1 MAHYGVIWNNKCHS
15 FLCVFYLFI
24 YFLHISLSLKNIC
37 NNFQLNLEQILVPR
51 IIQDWRVTVN
61 WLIWL
66 EVEPGVVGDS
76 SSLSSLSTGSSG
88 MAWGRSSPRGP
99 LTGVFLP
106 PTPPS
111 SSLEMANRGIS
122 MMAEQQRRRTVRGGL
137 ESLSVW
143 DDSETESRFLRL
155 QKTKCPVHYTM
166 LNKWRMYF
174 SKIHDYEIY
183 DLFIRI
189 ISGYSLTSQVS
200 PPASSGLETLGHW
213 DYRYALLPLH

>member
-1 MAHYGVIWNNKCHS
+1 MIV
-15 FLCVFYLFI
+15 
-24 YFLHISLSLKNIC
+24 
-37 NNFQLNLEQILVPR
+37 
-51 IIQDWRVTVN
+51 D

-122 MMAEQQRRRTVRGGL
+122 IMAEQQRRRTVRGGL

-155 QKTKCPVHYTM
+155 QNTKCPIDYTM
-166 LNKWRMYF
+166 LNKHFRTF
-174 SKIHDYEIY
+174 
-183 DLFIRI
+183 LNI
-189 ISGYSLTSQVS
+189 ISGVPLTSQVS
-200 PPASSGLETLGHW
+200 PPASSGLETLSHW
-213 DYRYALLPLH
+213 DCRYALLPLHSDCA

>member
-1 MAHYGVIWNNKCHS
+1 MFFTHLIKSKAC
-15 FLCVFYLFI
+15 
-24 YFLHISLSLKNIC
+24 LKNIF
-37 NNFQLNLEQILVPR
+37 NNLRLKLEQILVPR
-51 IIQDWRVTVN
+51 NNQDWRVTVDR
-61 WLIWL
+61 LIWL
-66 EVEPGVVGDS
+66 EVEAGDS

-111 SSLEMANRGIS
+111 SSLQMANRGIS

-155 QKTKCPVHYTM
+155 QKTKCPVH
-166 LNKWRMYF
+166 
-174 SKIHDYEIY
+174 
-183 DLFIRI
+183 
-189 ISGYSLTSQVS
+189 
-200 PPASSGLETLGHW
+200 
-213 DYRYALLPLH
+213 